1 METKNTIDKILDYAI
16 SREIQAHDLYSEW
29 ATRVDRPQM
38 QKVLKEFATD
48 ELEHRLKLEA
58 VKAGSFKIKPEE
70 IGSLD
75 LADTVED
82 VKPKRDMV
90 YVEALILAMKKEK
103 AAFKFYTKLADMAL
117 EQDSKELFTL
127 LAQQEANH
135 KLRFEIEYDLTT
147 F

>member
-1 METKNTIDKILDYAI
+1 MGITNSIDKILDYAI
-16 SREIQAHDLYSEW
+16 SREIQAHDFYSEW
-29 ATRVDRPQM
+29 ATRVDNPQI

-58 VKAGSFKIKPEE
+58 VKAGTVKLKPEE

-82 VKPKRDMV
+82 IKPRKDMV
-90 YVEALILAMKKEK
+90 YVEVLVLAMKKEK
-103 AAFKFYTKLADMAL
+103 TAFKFYTKLAGMAL
-117 EQDSKELFTL
+117 EQNSKEMFSL

-135 KLRFEIEYDLTT
+135 KLRFEIEYDLTM